1 MKSNSHPNGDTGEV
15 ADHDD
20 RVVAG
25 IMMLLGSNG
34 SNSHMS
40 NNNASQSL
48 NTQLDEGIA
57 ADDSN
62 ARLPKHASIPE
73 TAPPARQTSSI
84 ASSNSNGGSVTFALP
99 ATCAVATSNEVPPIR
114 GYGSAA
120 SCESL
125 SSSGEEQR
133 KRPALRNAKVS
144 NNANRISG
152 GNTSSNNGSNASGSG
167 SDGGGNNTSSNA
179 SSNPVVTAG
188 SSGTATNSN
197 NSSGSGSDG
206 GSGSGNR
213 QSGGEAS
220 NDYYYAGYGSGSLAT
235 SGSLHAHG
243 GESITGAHHHYRHQE
258 ARRPDIPTLASFRGS
273 SLAAASAELSQN
285 HSVVGNLPHA
295 LPPAMSARRVLVT
308 ADDAMNPPNITSST
322 SHLRHHSRHAHHRR
336 TPTALAPAAQAAS
349 SLSSGIP
356 STIGPSTNHDD
367 IRLPTHDQSQQHV
380 TVMANRHFP
389 PPPAGNDSSRSVA
402 RDDRKRP
409 VSVGT
414 TANATAVASM
424 ANSQSSAV
432 HVSTDDPI
440 LKPSMFSHSP
450 QKKVVIN
457 SNSPQVH
464 SLKEPVSSAETSK
477 SGANDLNATTRASL
491 KRKAFMLGSL
501 DDSSDGARSDTEAG
515 GSGSDEGYEASSS
528 SNAERQSGSSGSDS
542 VSSDDVNKVAK
553 TRGNILATNA
563 GKKNLSL
570 ESHSGQSG
578 KRTETSSMSSP
589 VLADFSSG
597 LNEFNS
603 LSSSPNSSSCNSLDD
618 LDTNGAVKAK
628 SSRDGATDQGPRPME
643 IEPTV
648 RNHRKRSHYDADH
661 QATDIVLSTP
671 DATMTNGLALMEKAL
686 QQKVRSSHHY
696 HSRSTG
702 RKMLEESFLSAK
714 RNLSSSSSPDD
725 AKAITSSAL
734 DSNTSSVSASAST
747 TMPKGKL
754 VYNMSNSN
762 RPIKDVSFQDTLIY
776 SLGPDV
782 MALVVSFLPV
792 TESHTLLTSPLSKTW
807 LETYTVPQELWKIL
821 CTSKPFYAKLEENPE
836 GSSNASACSFPL
848 CNDLEVRHLFGRY
861 RLLYSSFVR
870 CVKYLD
876 RLKDDAINGR
886 TPSVYSESQQD
897 PYPTT
902 QNGSL
907 KAYFARAR
915 RLVKRTRRNARSP
928 SSSSVSDSLTPDS
941 GEEQKQS
948 ENKPQ
953 AEATASSSGS
963 ENSSSSRQDLQP
975 RFGRSMLTER
985 LLRPTRTGDVD
996 NVNLPWSCAIYSV
1009 VNWMVA
1015 FVDVEGIQV
1024 SPAILSIFLLNNK
1037 R

>member
-1 MKSNSHPNGDTGEV
+1 MKSNSHLNGDTSEV
-15 ADHDD
+15 RADHDD

-25 IMMLLGSNG
+25 IMMLLGSDGLN
-34 SNSHMS
+34 SNSS
-40 NNNASQSL
+40 NNSASQSL
-48 NTQLDEGIA
+48 NTQLGERTA

-235 SGSLHAHG
+235 NGSLHAHG
-243 GESITGAHHHYRHQE
+243 GESSTGAYHHYRHQE

-273 SLAAASAELSQN
+273 SLAAASAELNQN
-285 HSVVGNLPHA
+285 HSVGGNLPHA

-308 ADDAMNPPNITSST
+308 ADDAMDPPNITSST
-322 SHLRHHSRHAHHRR
+322 SHLRHHSRHAHHHR
-336 TPTALAPAAQAAS
+336 TPTALAPAAQATS

-367 IRLPTHDQSQQHV
+367 IRLPPHDQSQQHV

-389 PPPAGNDSSRSVA
+389 PPPAGNDSSRS
-402 RDDRKRP
+402 
-409 VSVGT
+409 
-414 TANATAVASM
+414 
-424 ANSQSSAV
+424 
-432 HVSTDDPI
+432 
-440 LKPSMFSHSP
+440 
-450 QKKVVIN
+450 
-457 SNSPQVH
+457 
-464 SLKEPVSSAETSK
+464 
-477 SGANDLNATTRASL
+477 
-491 KRKAFMLGSL
+491 
-501 DDSSDGARSDTEAG
+501 
-515 GSGSDEGYEASSS
+515 
-528 SNAERQSGSSGSDS
+528 
-542 VSSDDVNKVAK
+542 
-553 TRGNILATNA
+553 
-563 GKKNLSL
+563 
-570 ESHSGQSG
+570 
-578 KRTETSSMSSP
+578 
-589 VLADFSSG
+589 
-597 LNEFNS
+597 S
-603 LSSSPNSSSCNSLDD
+603 LSSYPNSSSCNSLDD

-725 AKAITSSAL
+725 AKAITASAL

-953 AEATASSSGS
+953 AEAAASSSGS